1 MRQDSKPRAA
11 AALNSSSGRPQT
23 WRNVLLAATLVCATF
38 LAYTPAIEGGPVW
51 DDASH
56 ITAPELRS
64 LQGLWRIWFEPGATQ
79 QYYPLLHSAFWLEHK
94 LWGDSVLGYHAVNI
108 LLHAIAALL
117 VAGIMRRLNLPGAWL
132 GGFLFALH
140 PVCVESVAW
149 ISEQKSTLSGVFYLA
164 AALAYLNFDRTR
176 RQRHYWLALG
186 LFLLALLSKTVTATL
201 PAALLVVL
209 WWMRGRLQWRR
220 DVAPLLPWF
229 ALGVPAG
236 LFTAWVE
243 KVHIGAQGAEFALS
257 LPQRILLAGRVPW
270 FYASKVVWPSN
281 LMFSYPRWEI
291 DPQQWWQYL
300 YPAGLLVA
308 AVLLFRLARRHRG
321 PLAGFLFF
329 TGTLFPV
336 LGFLNV
342 YPFRYSYVAD
352 HFQYLA
358 MLGILVPAAAGL
370 TRLLARVPAAQVAAS
385 ILLPLALGALS
396 WQQSGIYHDVET
408 LYRQT
413 LARNPAAFFVRL
425 NLGSELFRQGR
436 VEEAAAEFEQA
447 VRLKPD
453 NAEALENLGNALA
466 ALPGRLPEAVAAL
479 RKAVEYNP
487 RSAETHNNLGLALLS
502 LPGHQEEAAAAFRR
516 AIQLKPDFAAA
527 HNNLGLAL
535 AAMPGRLE
543 EAIAEYQTA
552 LKIDPNYAA
561 AYNNLGTAY
570 SRIPG
575 RAQDAVAAYRAAL
588 RANPDFAMAHFNL
601 ANLLSE
607 MPGRMEEAIEEY
619 RAALRIDPAMVEAHV
634 NLGLTLAQMPG
645 RLPEAIASLQQ
656 ALRIRPDLE
665 AARQILAKLEAAQ
678 RASQR

>member
-1 MRQDSKPRAA
+1 SE
-11 AALNSSSGRPQT
+11 T
-23 WRNVLLAATLVCATF
+23 WRNVLLAAALVSATF
-38 LAYTPAIEGGPVW
+38 LAYTPAIQGGLVW

-56 ITAPELRS
+56 ITAPDLRS

-117 VAGIMRRLNLPGAWL
+117 VAGIMRRLSLPGAWL

-164 AALAYLNFDRTR
+164 AALTYLNFDRTR
-176 RQRHYWLALG
+176 RKQHYWLALG

-243 KVHIGAQGAEFALS
+243 KTHIGAQGAEFALS

-270 FYASKVVWPSN
+270 FYASKVVWPFD

-291 DPQQWWQYL
+291 DPRQWWQYL
-300 YPAGLLVA
+300 YPAALIAVA
-308 AVLLFRLARRHRG
+308 AILLRLARNNRAA
-321 PLAGFLFF
+321 LAGFLFF
-329 TGTLFPV
+329 VGTLFPV

-370 TRLLARVPAAQVAAS
+370 ARFPARMPAAQVATS
-385 ILLPLALGALS
+385 ILMPLALGVLS
-396 WQQSGIYHDVET
+396 WQQSGAYRDVEA

-425 NLGSELFRQGR
+425 NLGSERFKQGR
-436 VEEAAAEFEQA
+436 VEEAAEEFEQA

-453 NAEALENLGNALA
+453 SAEALENLGNALA
-466 ALPGRLPEAVAAL
+466 ALPGRLPEAVATL
-479 RKAVEYNP
+479 RKAIEYNP
-487 RSAETHNNLGLALLS
+487 RSAEIHNNLGLALLS

-516 AIQLKPDFAAA
+516 AIQLKPDFAPA

-535 AAMPGRLE
+535 ASMPGRLE
-543 EAIAEYQTA
+543 EAIAEYQMA

-575 RAQDAVAAYRAAL
+575 RAQDAIAAYRAAL

-601 ANLLSE
+601 ANVLSE
-607 MPGRMEEAIEEY
+607 IPGRTEEAVEEY

-634 NLGLTLAQMPG
+634 NLGLTLAQVPG

-656 ALRIRPDLE
+656 ALRIRPGLE
-665 AARQILAKLEAAQ
+665 PAQQILVKLEAAQ
-678 RASQR
+678 RGTQR